1 MPRTLEMIFDAKVRS
16 AADVGKLE
24 ATIENV
30 AKSTNTSAGMLRIFN
45 SVLNE
50 TAQRT
55 GSYTAAVRELANQS
69 SVIQGFAKSV
79 KGALDEQSKSA
90 DAAAKAAGK
99 AASDFE
105 AAKKREAAAAK
116 KAADEIIAQHERVQS
131 ALARAGARLGGQALG
146 SAAGVQGFGYVGASV
161 LGSLGLSGAA
171 MGAIGGAAAGIFA
184 GVEFARSLD
193 QLAKWA
199 QTQRNAAAETG
210 ITISEMQ
217 ELSRV
222 SERTGVNLTGAAKS
236 VQDLSKEM
244 VAGGGRA
251 REIQSA
257 LSELGLKSSVAFEEP
272 YRGLTD
278 IQKGLSAIKDPV
290 ERDRVAIEL
299 LGEAAGRAAVA
310 TAGIGKSGNIIDPG
324 TVATLN
330 QAREQMELIGEKW
343 DLLKSKFANPLLATL
358 KVVTAVEDSI
368 QHGGWW
374 NSDPRMAMF
383 GASAGKWPAPAPRGV
398 GSYPFDLGA
407 EDSAARNSHALA
419 WMTAHGTAED
429 RYRSTD
435 EGIETDQKRIRDQ
448 YQGGSLSSS
457 QFDSQMAAIE
467 ARKAAAASARKSA
480 EEYRSQ
486 VERFQTFSTEQG
498 AAPTDAA
505 EIARQLKEFPRS
517 YSRLGAYGPYQNYL
531 GQLELTLTPDSWI
544 TPLECSWGAV
554 RCLIATTS
562 KPIRSG
568 TALATFN
575 RG

>member
-1 MPRTLEMIFDAKVRS
+1 MARTLELVFDAKVRN
-16 AADVGKLE
+16 AADVAKLE
-24 ATIENV
+24 STIENV

-55 GSYTAAVRELANQS
+55 GSYTAAVREMANQS
-69 SVIQGFAKSV
+69 SVVQGFAKSV
-79 KGALDEQSKSA
+79 KGALDEQNKSA
-90 DAAAKAAGK
+90 DAAAKAAAR

-116 KAADEIIAQHERVQS
+116 KAADEIIAQHERVQKT
-131 ALARAGARLGGQALG
+131 LGRVGARIGGSVAGIPGGGFAASSLLGG
-146 SAAGVQGFGYVGASV
+146 
-161 LGSLGLSGAA
+161 LGLSGGASV
-171 MGAIGGAAAGIFA
+171 AIGGVAAGIFA

-199 QTQRNAAAETG
+199 QEQKNAAAETG
-210 ITISEMQ
+210 VTVSEMQ

-222 SERTGVNLTGAAKS
+222 SERTGVSLTGAAKS

-257 LSELGLKSSVAFEEP
+257 LSELGLRSSVAFEEP
-272 YRGLTD
+272 YKGLTD

-383 GASAGKWPAPAPRGV
+383 GASAGKWPAPAPRGM

-448 YQGGSLSSS
+448 YQAGSSVLPSSIPKWRLSKPARPPRRPRGSLPRNIAARSS
-457 QFDSQMAAIE
+457 
-467 ARKAAAASARKSA
+467 ASKPSLPSRAQHLPMRPKSLA
-480 EEYRSQ
+480 SSRNFH
-486 VERFQTFSTEQG
+486 VAT
-498 AAPTDAA
+498 ADLAPTVHIKITSD
-505 EIARQLKEFPRS
+505 
-517 YSRLGAYGPYQNYL
+517 NW
-531 GQLELTLTPDSWI
+531 ELTLTPDFWI